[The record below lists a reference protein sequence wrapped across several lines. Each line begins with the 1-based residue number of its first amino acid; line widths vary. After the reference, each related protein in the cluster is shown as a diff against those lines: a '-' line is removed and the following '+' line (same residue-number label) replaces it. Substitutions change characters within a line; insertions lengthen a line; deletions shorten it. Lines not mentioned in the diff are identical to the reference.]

1 MDEIVRFVLV
11 AEGEQIK
18 VRVFSDVSDL
28 KDHHPIGR
36 YVKEVVT
43 QMNSSM
49 TEDTKKLILE
59 EIRGTLDQHQMTGQP

>member
-28 KDHHPIGR
+28 KDHYPIGK
-36 YVKEVVT
+36 YAKEVVN
-43 QMNSSM
+43 QMISSM